1 MAHQAPLPTL
11 GYPSQKAACIAL
23 FLSGEAP
30 TSIAV
35 KVGAS
40 INSVHRALTEYRKA
54 NGISKP
60 QRQPRAYI
68 PGVNECDP
76 LWEMDEDQRRDE
88 IRRRAAAAAR
98 ATRLAA

>member
-1 MAHQAPLPTL
+1 MGYQPPVPTL
-11 GYPSQKAACIAL
+11 GYPTQKAACVAL
-23 FLSGEAP
+23 FLAGETP
-30 TSIAV
+30 TAIALA
-35 KVGAS
+35 VGAS
-40 INSVHRALTEYRKA
+40 VNSVHRALTQYRKA
-54 NGISKP
+54 NGIPKP

-68 PGVNECDP
+68 PGVNQCDP